1 MMRHQIFKVPESLPE
16 GKRRGAVDLQVR
28 KNFPF
33 REPEF
38 DVLWN
43 GNEASVYA
51 WEIAPVRAAQQEAGV
66 PRNCQVVPETMMK
79 ERGQDGIRLLATMEG
94 FEGQLWNNGFLRAS
108 RWWPNRP
115 SGDEWGRFQR
125 SVGLQAS
132 QTESTPEAI
141 QLPMLERPWTEGAFS
156 LSDWSSLL
164 RSRNAVTGLVV
175 AAACPFVFLGTE
187 IAVLSMAESSVR
199 AELSELDSKNKAI
212 RSDRNAALANLDGI
226 EDLLRLDEYPPQ
238 ADILTKAMA
247 LLAQTGAPR
256 IISWS
261 FDRGTLEIIL
271 RGGQPLDPTAYIT
284 LFERDEIFENASGTL
299 IGQERDLQ
307 LRMTVAKRVKV

>member
-1 MMRHQIFKVPESLPE
+1 
-16 GKRRGAVDLQVR
+16 
-28 KNFPF
+28 
-33 REPEF
+33 
-38 DVLWN
+38 
-43 GNEASVYA
+43 
-51 WEIAPVRAAQQEAGV
+51 
-66 PRNCQVVPETMMK
+66 
-79 ERGQDGIRLLATMEG
+79 
-94 FEGQLWNNGFLRAS
+94 
-108 RWWPNRP
+108 
-115 SGDEWGRFQR
+115 
-125 SVGLQAS
+125 
-132 QTESTPEAI
+132 
-141 QLPMLERPWTEGAFS
+141 MLERPWTEGAFS

-307 LRMTVAKRVKV
+307 LRMSVAKRVKV